1 MSEDKIKTDKKKLV
15 NIVYTNYRRETR
27 VRRILPNKIWYGKTK
42 WHPDEQWL
50 LDAYDFE
57 KQALRTFAM
66 KDIRAWF
73 MEEG

>member
-1 MSEDKIKTDKKKLV
+1 MSEDRIKTDKKKFV
-15 NIVYTNYRRETR
+15 NIVYTNYRGETR
-27 VRRILPNKIWYGKTK
+27 ARKILPNKIWYGKTK

-57 KQALRTFAM
+57 KQSLRTFAM

-73 MEEG
+73 IEGE